1 MLELRTFGGLA
12 IKENGVPLS
21 GAAVQRK
28 TLALLALLA
37 AAGRKGVS
45 RDKLVAYLWPERD
58 TDRARHLLKQ
68 ACYALRHDLG
78 EPELLLGATELR
90 LNPAVISSDVQAFQ
104 EALDGGDL
112 AAAMRVYA
120 GRFLDGFY
128 VDGAGDFERWAE
140 AERARLLERACGAL
154 ESIAAEA
161 TARGDVR
168 ESVGWWRRLAELDPL
183 SSRAALG
190 LMTALETAGERAK
203 AIEHGQAHEAFV
215 RADLGAEPGSEV
227 LALIEG
233 LHNETANRG
242 RVPRVAPRATPGGE
256 VVETTSRTAVTVPP
270 VLLRPLRRA
279 DVLSRIAFAAV
290 GVLLAGGVA
299 GYALWPHQRA
309 AGGADVPADRKI
321 LAVLPFENLGS
332 PDEEY
337 FADGLSEAIITRLGS
352 IGSLGV
358 IARQSA
364 MHYKGTTKTPRQI
377 GQELGVGYL
386 LTGTVRWDRRGGETS
401 RVRVTP
407 ALVRTSDGAQLWSA
421 QFDTSLAGV
430 FVVQSSI
437 AAQVAGALDIA
448 LDTPEQQALEE
459 QATQDLAAYDAYLRG
474 HELLERGWDPVE
486 LKGAAIMLRRAV
498 ALDSSFRRA
507 LVELVRAD
515 LDLYIN
521 YTDQTSAPLR
531 EAKTA
536 LDRLLRLGPDRAEAR
551 WALGTYYLLGED
563 HDPRRAAEQFLRL
576 ARAQPGAPPRGL
588 ADATRRAGRWDDA
601 VGYHHRVTRLNPRS
615 PRDVG
620 AAGDTYLQLRRF
632 REAIS
637 AFDRVLEVNPQS
649 AGVAL
654 DKALAYLGETGDLVG
669 TQRLL
674 PDVSLNIAPT
684 GVEFQVVT
692 LADLVT
698 LLDPGQQATL
708 LRLTPATLDGDTAG
722 WALARAMLFRL
733 RGQAA
738 LARAYFDS
746 ARSVLEARLTRHP
759 DAYGRLRCMLGVA
772 LAGLGRASDAIR
784 EGDRVVHIMPVSK
797 DAMEGPLMLAN
808 LARIYVLLGEREKA
822 IDQLELVLSRPGPL
836 SANWLKADPFWD
848 PVRTSPRF
856 QQLAAAR
863 N

>member
-58 TDRARHLLKQ
+58 ADHARHLLKQ
-68 ACYALRHDLG
+68 ACYALRHDLS
-78 EPELLLGATELR
+78 EAELLLGATELR
-90 LNPAVISSDVQAFQ
+90 LNPAVISSDVQAFE

-112 AAAMRVYA
+112 AAAVRAYA

-140 AERARLLERACGAL
+140 AERARLHQRACGAL
-154 ESIAAEA
+154 ESMAAEA
-161 TARGDVR
+161 TARGDAR
-168 ESVGWWRRLAELDPL
+168 DAVGWWRHLAELDPL

-203 AIEHGQAHEAFV
+203 AIEHGQAHQAFV
-215 RADLGAEPGSEV
+215 RAELGVEPASEV
-227 LALIEG
+227 LALIDRQ
-233 LHNETANRG
+233 NQTANKG
-242 RVPRVAPRATPGGE
+242 RLPRAALQATPGGE
-256 VVETTSRTAVTVPP
+256 VVVTTSPTSVTMPP
-270 VLLRPLRRA
+270 TLLRRLRRA
-279 DVLSRIAFAAV
+279 DVLSRVAVAAV
-290 GVLLAGGVA
+290 GVLLASAVA
-299 GYALWPHQRA
+299 GYELWRHPPA
-309 AGGADVPADRKI
+309 AAGADVPADRTM
-321 LAVLPFENLGS
+321 LAVLPFENLGA

-337 FADGLSEAIITRLGS
+337 FADGLSEAIITRLAS

-364 MHYKGTTKTPRQI
+364 MPYKRTTKTPRQI
-377 GQELGVGYL
+377 GQELGVEYL
-386 LTGTVRWDRRGGETS
+386 LTGTVRWDHRGGGTS

-407 ALVRTSDGAQLWSA
+407 ALVRTSDGAQLWAA
-421 QFDTSLAGV
+421 QFDTALAGV

-459 QATQDLAAYDAYLRG
+459 QPTQNLVAYDAYLRG
-474 HELLERGWDPVE
+474 HELLERGWNPVE
-486 LKGAAIMLRRAV
+486 LKGAASMLRRAV

-521 YTDQTSAPLR
+521 YTDQTPVPLR

-536 LDRLLRLGPDRAEAR
+536 LDRLLRLGPDRPEAR
-551 WALGTYYLLGED
+551 WALGAYYLLGED

-588 ADATRRAGRWDDA
+588 ADASRRAGRWEDA
-601 VGYHHRVTRLNPRS
+601 AGYHRRVMRLNPRS

-620 AAGDTYLQLRRF
+620 SAGDTYLELRRF
-632 REAIS
+632 GEAIS

-698 LLDPGQQATL
+698 LLDSRQQAAV

-722 WALARAMLFRL
+722 WALARAMLYRV

-738 LARAYFDS
+738 PARAYFDS
-746 ARSVLEARLTRHP
+746 ARSVLEARLSRHP

-772 LAGLGRASDAIR
+772 LAGLGRAKDAIR
-784 EGDRVVHIMPVSK
+784 EGNRVVQIMPVSK

-808 LARIYVLLGEREKA
+808 LARIHVLLGEREKA
-822 IDQLELVLSRPGPL
+822 VDQLELVLSRPGPL

-848 PVRTSPRF
+848 SLRASPRF
-856 QQLAAAR
+856 QQLVAAR